1 MDDCNTVIGEIVEAK
16 QAKDEKLYFVREK
29 FVITRDKNQRSEKE
43 EKEKIYPELFQ
54 EKRLQL
60 SFKVI
65 AEILKAS
72 WISWGREFR
81 TLKTN

>member
-1 MDDCNTVIGEIVEAK
+1 LSLLGI
-16 QAKDEKLYFVREK
+16 
-29 FVITRDKNQRSEKE
+29 KNQRREKE
-43 EKEKIYPELFQ
+43 EKEKMYPELFQ
-54 EKRLQL
+54 EKRLQF

-81 TLKTN
+81 TLM